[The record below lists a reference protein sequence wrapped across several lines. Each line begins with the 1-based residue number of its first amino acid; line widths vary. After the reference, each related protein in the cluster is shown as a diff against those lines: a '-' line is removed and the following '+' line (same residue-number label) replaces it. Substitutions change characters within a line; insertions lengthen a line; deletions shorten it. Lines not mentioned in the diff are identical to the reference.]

1 MIAVFDTSSLI
12 SMSQSCLINSLKGL
26 NNSGKHTFVIPES
39 VYGEVVERPLNIKR
53 FELNAVRVQKAV
65 DEGWLKVMQLNAPY
79 RNLANQI
86 ADLAN
91 NMFFI
96 KGMRIKLI
104 QAGEIEAL
112 ALLKQLNS
120 NLLIIDERTTRAII
134 ESPEQLKRLIERRRN
149 RKVNFKEENAIKLK
163 KMFPALEIARSV
175 DIVALA
181 FERNL
186 LGNELPQ
193 SKQALEA
200 ALYAVKYAG
209 CAVSSNEIEHFLGS
223 KK

>member
-1 MIAVFDTSSLI
+1 VIAVFDTSSLI
-12 SMSQSCLINSLKGL
+12 SMSQSCLIASLKGL
-26 NNSGKHTFVIPES
+26 RNENENTFVIPES
-39 VYGEVVERPLNIKR
+39 VYGEVVERPLKIKR

-65 DEGWLKVMQLNAPY
+65 DEGWLEVKELNAPF
-79 RNLANQI
+79 RDMANKI

-96 KGMRIKLI
+96 KGKRLKLI

-120 NLLIIDERTTRAII
+120 NLLIIDERTTRAIL
-134 ESPEQLKRLIERRRN
+134 ESPMQLKRLIERRRN
-149 RKVNFKEENAIKLK
+149 KKVNFKEENAAELK
-163 KMFPALEIARSV
+163 EMFPELDIARSV
-175 DIVALA
+175 DLVALA
-181 FERNL
+181 FERKL
-186 LGNELPQ
+186 LGEELPQ

-209 CAVSSNEIEHFLGS
+209 CAVSGNEIERFLGS